1 MNAINSLLKIY
12 GIKKIL
18 IKEDERIEIVIEKRE
33 QNLTLNRW
41 INFINSLKQ
50 IYRKEIDFLL
60 KDEAIKIHG
69 NLDEFVIIE
78 G

>member
-1 MNAINSLLKIY
+1 MSAINSLLKIY
-12 GIKKIL
+12 GIREIF

-50 IYRKEIDFLL
+50 IYKKEIDFLL
-60 KDEAIKIHG
+60 KDEAIKIYG
-69 NLDEFVIIE
+69 SLDNFAIIKE
-78 G
+78 

>member
-18 IKEDERIEIVIEKRE
+18 IKEDERIEIVVEKRE